1 MKKNFLFLALIF
13 VSYLTGFAQVKKI
26 HGLAVIADFDDSK
39 HAISDATVD
48 SLLNQRAGYN
58 KSNNAGSLYE
68 YFKDQTNGKYEV
80 THTVVRVRFNKN
92 KSYFSGANNP
102 DTGKPWDY
110 GQSFADSVLLRVKK
124 LYPDGIPGLTRYLD
138 GPTNGIGSWLILQ
151 TFNTSAFGVS
161 TGQTLRSGNE
171 YIPMNHVA
179 LATLGV
185 GTETNH
191 ILRMISHE
199 CAHAIFRLP
208 DVGNQKGESI
218 LKKNGHAGAYCMM
231 GWNAGGQAQAVD
243 FCPPLLETFNTANIV
258 EISDNQLVDLTIS
271 LKSNARDT
279 VFKYKNPRNAN
290 EYFLIQS
297 NYTSKWYPALNLA
310 NDPYHNGLAIW
321 HVVADGTKNPWM
333 RIVQAD
339 GRDLMNQLPKISD
352 RVATGT
358 DNRIFFGSVVKT
370 VNGQS
375 NPMFR
380 WLDGSIPGLYITEIS
395 NPGQRMTFKVATRY
409 GKLLTSIA
417 SGEGTFSSNN
427 THALGTIELRQGLP
441 TTINIIPD
449 YGYLIDNVIVD
460 GVSQGSISSYT
471 FNTPGQSHTLT
482 ASFKFSV
489 PKISPFT
496 PGAFWRI
503 ESVSSESGSDVAS
516 KAIDNNTNTYWQSN
530 GVNNFLHQLVVNMGT
545 NYMLS
550 GIGLTNRSNFTNS
563 INRFDVFV
571 SLDGDNWQ
579 QVSNGKVLNTVNNN
593 NRIIGFKPVLARY
606 FKVVT
611 KSSLTGSNA
620 ASIAEVEAYG
630 TRYAGLPILNDAEIS
645 KANWRINA
653 ASSVQSGMPASNL
666 IDNNVNTIWH
676 TQISPLRISYPHNV
690 DIDLGVTYNISRF
703 RLLPAAAIEDARIS
717 KYAIFVSNDGVN
729 WGDTVSTGIWDNTA
743 SEKVVYFPPVTA
755 RYLRLTAMS
764 EASAGNSASGSEVYI
779 HGNLAT
785 SVKSLSD
792 KNDFLKVY
800 AGENSVVVETTKQIS
815 FIKIN
820 DALGRLVF
828 GGKLEVG
835 KHTLPISVKS
845 GVYIV
850 NVVADGEF
858 RSKKLLFSNGIY

>member
-13 VSYLTGFAQVKKI
+13 VSYLTGFTQVKKI

-231 GWNAGGQAQAVD
+231 GWVAGGSSQAVD
-243 FCPPLLETFNTANIV
+243 FCPPILETFNTAKIV
-258 EISDNQLVDLTIS
+258 EIPDNGLVDLTIS

-279 VFKYKNPRNAN
+279 IYKYKNPKNAN

-297 NYTSKWYPALNLA
+297 NYTSKWFPAFNFG
-310 NDPYHNGLAIW
+310 NKPMHTGLAIW
-321 HVVADGTKNPWM
+321 HVVADGSKNPWM
-333 RIVQAD
+333 RVVQAD
-339 GRDLMNQLPKISD
+339 GRDLMNQNNPFISES
-352 RVATGT
+352 VATGT
-358 DNRIFFGSVVKT
+358 DNRIFFGSAVKS
-370 VNGQS
+370 VNGEI

-380 WLDGSIPGLYITEIS
+380 WFDGTIPGLYITEIS
-395 NPGQRMTFKVATRY
+395 NPGTRMTFKVARHY
-409 GKLLTSIA
+409 GTLGTSVT
-417 SGEGTFSSNN
+417 SGS
-427 THALGTIELRQGLP
+427 GTIEPLGKIELKQGVSK
-441 TTINIIPD
+441 TVNIVPD
-449 YGYLIDNVIVD
+449 FGSQVDNVIVD
-460 GVSQGSISSYT
+460 GVSQGAINSYT
-471 FNTPGQSHTLT
+471 FNNPGQSHTLS
-482 ASFKFSV
+482 ASFKFSA
-489 PKISPFT
+489 PKISPFAA
-496 PGAFWRI
+496 GALWRI
-503 ESVSSESGSDVAS
+503 LSYSSQNGANVATY
-516 KAIDNNTNTYWQSN
+516 AIDNNTTTYWQTN
-530 GVNNFLHQLVVNMGT
+530 DDNNFAHELVVNMGT
-545 NYMLS
+545 SYTLS
-550 GIGLTNRSNFTNS
+550 GISLVFRSDLANG
-563 INRFDVFV
+563 INRFDIYT
-571 SLDGDNWQ
+571 SLDAENWQ
-579 QVSNGKVLNTVNNN
+579 QVRTGKAISSNENYK
-593 NRIIGFKPVLARY
+593 RIFGFTPVLARY
-606 FKVVT
+606 FKIVT
-611 KSSLTGSNA
+611 RSSLTGSRSA
-620 ASIAEVEAYG
+620 AISEVEGYG
-630 TRYAGLPILNDAEIS
+630 TRYTGLPVLNDAEIS
-645 KANWRINA
+645 KANWTIHA
-653 ASSVQSGMPASNL
+653 TSSAQSGMPATNL
-666 IDNNVNTIWH
+666 IDNNINTLWH
-676 TQISPLRISYPHNV
+676 SQVSPVRANYPHNV
-690 DIDLGVTYNISRF
+690 DINLGATYNISRF
-703 RLLPAAAIEDARIS
+703 RLLPSSAIEDARIS

-743 SEKVVYFPPVTA
+743 TEKIVYFPPVTG
-755 RYLRLTAMS
+755 RYLRLAALS
-764 EASAGNSASGSEVYI
+764 EASANQSAAGSEIYI
-779 HGNLAT
+779 HGNLTT
-785 SVKSLSD
+785 SINEVD
-792 KNDFLKVY
+792 TQDDILKVY
-800 AGENSVVVETTKQIS
+800 SGSNNVIVETSRQIDDLV
-815 FIKIN
+815 IM
-820 DALGRLVF
+820 DCLGRIIYRNKF
-828 GGKLEVG
+828 DVG
-835 KHTLPISVKS
+835 KHVLPIHFKS
-845 GVYIV
+845 GVYVV
-850 NVVADGEF
+850 NSVAEGKL
-858 RSKKLLFSNGIY
+858 RSEKHLFII